1 MRTFTLM
8 IMVWLGFSSFISVF
22 PVARTTSP
30 CYARLRTTSPW
41 YEANAHNEDAFAF
54 MYGKWRGKGWYLKN
68 DVKEP
73 FDITQWVKLDKKKH
87 LNMYGFSQKHTSG
100 AQPIDFTK
108 SIVWDSA
115 GQKANINF
123 YFKENF
129 LVITPISSSNG
140 NDWCFQ
146 FDDEYGQSYRFTW
159 QTNKENLWIETGEF
173 LSNGEWMT
181 FCKLALE
188 KQ

>member
-1 MRTFTLM
+1 MRTITVILL
-8 IMVWLGFSSFISVF
+8 VWLGFSSFIF
-22 PVARTTSP
+22 TVARTSSP
-30 CYARLRTTSPW
+30 CC
-41 YEANAHNEDAFAF
+41 NNKHNEDAFAF

-73 FDITQWVKLDKKKH
+73 FDITQWVKMDKKKH
-87 LNMYGFSQKHTSG
+87 LNMYGFSQKHTYG
-100 AQPIDFTK
+100 AQPIDFSK

-123 YFKENF
+123 YFKDNF